1 MIQGPQHPANERFP
15 RTRGDRPATVRYD
28 TSTEHLFSG
37 KTTKGQILNDGIS
50 YFKVLESSSSEK
62 SISGCASIRKFT
74 TQ

>member
-37 KTTKGQILNDGIS
+37 KTTKGQI
-50 YFKVLESSSSEK
+50 
-62 SISGCASIRKFT
+62 
-74 TQ
+74 